1 MGKSI
6 WIMWKHE
13 RIVVVEYKPKFVCK
27 GRNRKRRIKQVR
39 TEKFIDVVRPYPVKE
54 LGEYPEQLENNHE
67 QEESRTKVSRRKVW
81 CD

>member
-13 RIVVVEYKPKFVCK
+13 RIVVVEYKQKLVCK
-27 GRNRKRRIKQVR
+27 GRNRKRRIKNIR
-39 TEKFIDVVRPYPVKE
+39 IEKLVKVIRPYAIDEV
-54 LGEYPEQLENNHE
+54 GSYPELETGNDKE
-67 QEESRTKVSRRKVW
+67 KQCTKVSCRKVW